1 MAHKKLRNFAP
12 LLNEGTFIREY
23 STIRP
28 IGHISFT
35 SFQCLLKSSLIV
47 EYSRMQVTSL
57 SSGAKLRNFFVRHIV
72 YNSQDDDSNVSM
84 SMYLSNSQDE
94 YHVDA
99 YVSHRLTL

>member
-12 LLNEGTFIREY
+12 LLTDGAFIREY

-47 EYSRMQVTSL
+47 EYSRMNVPSF
-57 SSGAKLRNFFVRHIV
+57 SSGCEIAQFFVRHIV

-84 SMYLSNSQDE
+84 SMCLSNSQDE